1 MSKLSVAVCDEN
13 QSYGESVSSWL
24 FVERGSDFSGGFF
37 SSMEKFKEQY
47 DRQSFQVVL
56 LGRIFLCEAW
66 IRAEIK
72 RRKDILWIYLQ
83 EEGETSV
90 DTLPE
95 KLPAVEKYQP
105 VSLMVR
111 SIYRLFEEYRKDD
124 IGILGK
130 TARLIGWYS
139 PQQSIW
145 QTPLA
150 MTMAALMAEK
160 EKVLYVNLKECSGLE
175 QWFQEEYEQD
185 LLEVM
190 YFCRKTEQRTSIE
203 LGKFTYSM
211 EQFDYLPPVRDG
223 VLLCELEEKD
233 YCELIEGLKRTA
245 YDVII
250 LDMGSMFPGFFH
262 IWNQCGCIYIPQEQ
276 NVLARGIAKEF
287 AGMIRRQENPELEEK
302 IAWLT
307 LPEWSTKNLMPGC
320 LMQQWIWG
328 GQGDYVRELL
338 DGKDRRD

>member
-1 MSKLSVAVCDEN
+1 MSKLSVAVCDKN

-24 FVERGSDFSGGFF
+24 FVERGRDFSGGFF
-37 SSMEKFKEQY
+37 SSSEKFKEQY
-47 DRQSFQVVL
+47 HKQSFQVVL
-56 LGRIFLCEAW
+56 LGRLFLYEGW
-66 IRAEIK
+66 IQAEIK

-83 EEGETSV
+83 EEGEAGADV
-90 DTLPE
+90 LPE
-95 KLPAVEKYQP
+95 RLPALEKYQP
-105 VSLMVR
+105 VSVMVR

-124 IGILGK
+124 IGLLGE
-130 TARLIGWYS
+130 TARFVGWYS

-160 EKVLYVNLKECSGLE
+160 EKVLYVNLKECSGLQ

-185 LLEVM
+185 LLDVM
-190 YFCRKTEQRTSIE
+190 YFCQRTEQRTSME
-203 LGKFTYSM
+203 LGKFIYSM
-211 EQFDYLPPVRDG
+211 EQLEYLPPVRDG
-223 VLLCELEEKD
+223 VLLCELEKKD
-233 YCELIEGLKRTA
+233 YCELIEALKRTE

-262 IWNQCGCIYIPQEQ
+262 IWNQCGCIYVPQEE
-276 NVLARGIAKEF
+276 NVLTRGMVKEF
-287 AGMIRRQENPELEEK
+287 EGMVRRQEKPELEEK

-307 LPEWSTKNLMPGC
+307 LPEWSRKNLMPGC
-320 LMQQWIWG
+320 LIQQWIWG

-338 DGKDRRD
+338 DGKGRRN